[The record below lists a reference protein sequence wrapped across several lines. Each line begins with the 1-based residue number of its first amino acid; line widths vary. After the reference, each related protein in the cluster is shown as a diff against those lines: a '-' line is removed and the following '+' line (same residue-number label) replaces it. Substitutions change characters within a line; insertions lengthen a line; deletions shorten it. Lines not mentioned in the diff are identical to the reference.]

1 MKFGLR
7 LLWRDKGFTAAAI
20 ISLAL
25 GIGANTAIFQL
36 LDAVRLCALPV
47 DRPDELVEVRFRP
60 GTSRSGQFN
69 GRRPMLTY
77 PLFDEIRRRQQ
88 VFTDMFAWGSG
99 QVNTANGGEVRRIEG
114 LWASGEMFPA
124 LGLQPAIGRFSS
136 PEEDR
141 PGCGSPGAVLSYAY

>member
-1 MKFGLR
+1 MSWLR
-7 LLWRDKGFTAAAI
+7 FFTRRHE
-20 ISLAL
+20 
-25 GIGANTAIFQL
+25 T
-36 LDAVRLCALPV
+36 LPV

-88 VFTDMFAWGSG
+88 VFTGMFAWGSG
-99 QVNTANGGEVRRIEG
+99 QFNTANGGEVRRIEG